1 MAELRDALE
10 RARAYRTRRTE
21 EGALVEAETA
31 AEKAERAMQQWSDAV
46 GQRIEEAMR
55 AGQFDN
61 LRNKGKP
68 LKLERNPFVPADME
82 MANHLL
88 ENNDLPPSW
97 ISARTEM
104 LDAIAKFRAR
114 FRGEIANLQQPPQS
128 DISEVEKSKIQMQK
142 SRTENALR
150 DELCAL
156 NKRIELVNLAQPI
169 AHLEIYKLVWEDEC
183 QRVF

>member
-1 MAELRDALE
+1 MSELKDALE
-10 RARAYRTRRTE
+10 RARSYRTRKTE
-21 EGALVEAETA
+21 EGALVEAESA

-104 LDAIAKFRAR
+104 LDAITKFRTKLR
-114 FRGEIANLQQPPQS
+114 NEIAILRQPPKS
-128 DISEVEKSKIQMQK
+128 DLSETEKSKIQIQK
-142 SRTENALR
+142 SKLENALR
-150 DELCAL
+150 DELRAL
-156 NKRIELVNLAQPI
+156 NKRIEIVNLAQPI
-169 AHLEIYKLVWEDEC
+169 AHLEIYKLVWEDES
-183 QRVF
+183 QRVT